1 MSINPL
7 DGTDISATGDYTSN
21 LAFINIDTKSL
32 ADQAKG
38 TYYGSPKLND
48 YLVGE
53 TSGAVAKVSNK
64 DMITDKQ
71 GKILEVHSLLTHQT
85 LRVIL
90 SLKQELN
97 YSDLAILQPMIK
109 PLVYRIQVVKQNLVH
124 LVFYKLHKKLLY
136 L

>member
-7 DGTDISATGDYTSN
+7 DGTDISATTDYTSN

-71 GKILEVHSLLTHQT
+71 GN
-85 LRVIL
+85 LRGSFFIDAPNVAGNIKFKTGTKLFRL
-90 SLKQELN
+90 SDSATNDKTVGV
-97 YSDLAILQPMIK
+97 SDSSGEAEFS
-109 PLVYRIQVVKQNLVH
+109 H
-124 LVFYKLHKKLLY
+124 LVFYRLHKRNY
-136 L
+136 IC